1 MTNLCSLPQIPQ
13 VKIMEYLPV
22 ADVLNLRL
30 ICLYMFVSS
39 QFDEFFKRVKL
50 EINFLSTSDLK
61 VFKNLCNKFVSI
73 FTLQINSFEGDI
85 SLLLPILKISKRLLF
100 TLNICSKYLVNV

>member
-1 MTNLCSLPQIPQ
+1 MANLCSLPQIPL

-30 ICLYMFVSS
+30 VCSYMFVSS

-61 VFKNLCNKFVSI
+61 VF
-73 FTLQINSFEGDI
+73 
-85 SLLLPILKISKRLLF
+85 
-100 TLNICSKYLVNV
+100 